1 MRFGFMRCPDCHAR
15 GRRGLVRPQ
24 RSTFDGLPAPVFEE
38 ERVCLRCGAW
48 LWVVGADVM
57 PAATRLLTM
66 SAAPAPELA
75 ERLEAVLEGIA
86 ATQAF
91 QRELQLASSAAWP
104 SATVNR
110 FS

>member
-1 MRFGFMRCPDCHAR
+1 MPLGFIRCPDCHAR
-15 GRRGLVRPQ
+15 GRRSFARPQ
-24 RSTFDGLPAPVFEE
+24 RATFDGLPAPVFDE

-48 LWVVGADVM
+48 LWVAGADVM
-57 PAATRLLTM
+57 PAAPRLLTL
-66 SAAPAPELA
+66 SAAPPAELA

-91 QRELQLASSAAWP
+91 QREFQRASSAACP
-104 SATVNR
+104 SATVKR